1 VRADRPVTPV
11 GVTARPLGYGF
22 LQMQAQIGQR
32 LRDPITWAEAS
43 QLAKSVGAAVVAW
56 VLAVH
61 VFHLS
66 QAFMAPWAALLTVHA
81 TVFGTLQRGAQQAG
95 ASVLGVLIASGAWAL
110 FGATALALGAAVLVG
125 MLAGATPGLRAPVT
139 TATTAVVVLT
149 TGYVGQSGMLA
160 DRLIDTGI
168 GIAVGLLL
176 NLLVWPPL
184 RDRAAAR
191 HIDVIDDRLGE
202 LLTAVAGAIRDG
214 CATEAADDWIA
225 RTDRLD
231 DDINRAWHVLEEAR
245 QSGRLNPRRAVPE
258 RMRAAE
264 EMTQII
270 NRLAQAVAETRSL
283 ARTIRVASIAP
294 AEWNPEFRE
303 PWLGLLERAG
313 AAIEGDD
320 AEGLRSARSDLTDLS
335 GRLATEQLHGGLW
348 PMFGALLVNLR
359 NVLDALDVVAEA
371 QPVRVP
377 APALGGGRRAGG

>member
-1 VRADRPVTPV
+1 MTQVRV
-11 GVTARPLGYGF
+11 
-22 LQMQAQIGQR
+22 QITQR
-32 LRDPITWAEAS
+32 LRDPIAWADAS
-43 QLAKSVGAAVVAW
+43 QLVKTIGAAVVAW

-61 VFHLS
+61 VFGLS

-81 TVFGTLQRGAQQAG
+81 TVFGTLQRAAQQAG
-95 ASVLGVLIASGAWAL
+95 ASVLGVLIASGVWQL
-110 FGATALALGAAVLVG
+110 FGISALALGAAVLAATLVG
-125 MLAGATPGLRAPVT
+125 SVPGLRAPMT

-149 TGYVGQSGMLA
+149 TGYVGQNGMLA
-160 DRLIDTGI
+160 DRLLDTGI
-168 GIAVGLLL
+168 GIAVGLLV

-202 LLTAVAGAIRDG
+202 LLTTIAGELRDG
-214 CATEAADDWIA
+214 CATDAADDWIA

-231 DDINRAWHVLEEAR
+231 ADIDRAWRVLEEAR

-264 EMTQII
+264 KMTQII

-294 AEWNPEFRE
+294 DQWNPEFRE

-313 AAIEGDD
+313 AAVERAD
-320 AEGLRSARSDLTDLS
+320 ADGLRSARGELTGLSD
-335 GRLATEQLHGGLW
+335 RLATEPLHGGLW

-371 QPVRVP
+371 QPVQVP
-377 APALGGGRRAGG
+377 APALGSGRRGAG